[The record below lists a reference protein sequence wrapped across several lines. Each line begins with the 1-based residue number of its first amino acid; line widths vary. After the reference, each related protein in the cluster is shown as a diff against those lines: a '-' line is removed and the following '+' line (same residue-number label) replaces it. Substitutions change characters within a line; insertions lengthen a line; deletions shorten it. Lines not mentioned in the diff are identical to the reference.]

1 MKFFENRS
9 INFIYAHSALHGLSE
24 QIGGIFVFVFL
35 LKAGIAMHFVLLSFA
50 AIVLCRLV
58 FRQIAVPFAI
68 RFGLRQAFIFGV
80 VVGAIAYVPL
90 GFVHGLSPM
99 LALFLLI
106 HALGDAFYWSCYHAT
121 TARLGDQESRG
132 AQVSAVQLIYASSAI
147 IGPLIGSSTQVY
159 LGSVFAFL
167 LAGGV
172 RLLSAIPL
180 LQIMNTITISK
191 GVVDTESR
199 RFAWRIYFFDG
210 VTTAGINLS
219 WTMALFITL
228 QQNFQAYG
236 LALSG
241 AAIIG
246 ALMGLGIGRLVDL
259 GHHRWS
265 VALGM
270 SAMSLFAVT
279 ASLGYRDP
287 FTAITALALSAVA
300 GPLYASAFNSRVYN
314 VAKASGDAL
323 RFHIIG
329 EGGWDVGCASGCCAA
344 AFMVWRGVD
353 YGWPIAIGLIGISG
367 VSTVL
372 YRSYQNDVPSLR

>member
-1 MKFFENRS
+1 MRFFGNRS

-35 LKAGIAMHFVLLSFA
+35 LKAGIAAHFVLLSFA
-50 AIVLCRLV
+50 AIVLCRLI
-58 FRQIAVPFAI
+58 FRQLAVPFAN

-99 LALFLLI
+99 LAVYLII

-147 IGPLIGSSTQVY
+147 IGPLIGSSTQIY
-159 LGSVFAFL
+159 LGSVFAFT
-167 LAGGV
+167 LAGCV

-180 LQIMNTITISK
+180 LQIMQPASIPK
-191 GVVDTESR
+191 GVVDAESK

-210 VTTAGINLS
+210 LGTAGNSLS

-228 QQNFQAYG
+228 NQNFQTYG

-241 AAIIG
+241 AAVIG
-246 ALMGLGIGRLVDL
+246 AIMGLGIGRLVDL

-270 SAMSLFAVT
+270 SSIGLFVLA
-279 ASLGYRDP
+279 AALGYRDP
-287 FTAITALALSAVA
+287 FTAIIALALSAVA

-314 VAKASGDAL
+314 IAQASGDAL
-323 RFHIIG
+323 RFHVVG
-329 EGGWDVGCASGCCAA
+329 EGGWDVGCALGCCAA
-344 AFMVWRGVD
+344 AFMVWRGFD
-353 YGWPIAIGLIGISG
+353 YEWPIAIGLIGIAG

-372 YRSYQNDVPSLR
+372 YRSYKNDDPSLR

>member
-1 MKFFENRS
+1 MHFFGNRS
-9 INFIYAHSALHGLSE
+9 INFIYAHSALHGLSQ

-35 LKAGIAMHFVLLSFA
+35 VKAGIAMHFVLLSFA

-80 VVGAIAYVPL
+80 VVGAVAYVPL

-99 LALFLLI
+99 LAVFLLI

-159 LGSVFAFL
+159 LGSVFAFM
-167 LAGGV
+167 LAGCV

-180 LQIMNTITISK
+180 LQIMYTTAMPK
-191 GVVDTESR
+191 GVVDAKSK

-210 VTTAGINLS
+210 VTTTGINLS

-228 QQNFQAYG
+228 NQNFQTYG

-241 AAIIG
+241 AAIVG
-246 ALMGLGIGRLVDL
+246 AIMGLGIGRLVDL

-265 VALGM
+265 VAFGM
-270 SAMSLFAVT
+270 SAMSLFAV
-279 ASLGYRDP
+279 AAAFGYRDP
-287 FTAITALALSAVA
+287 FTAIIALALSAVA
-300 GPLYASAFNSRVYN
+300 GPLYASAFNARVYN
-314 VAKASGDAL
+314 VAKVSGDAL
-323 RFHIIG
+323 RFHVVG
-329 EGGWDVGCASGCCAA
+329 EGGWDVGCALGCCAA
-344 AFMVWRGVD
+344 AFMVWHGFD
-353 YGWPIAIGLIGISG
+353 YGWPIALGLIGISG
-367 VSTVL
+367 VSVVL
-372 YRSYQNDVPSLR
+372 FRSYQNDDPSLR

>member
-1 MKFFENRS
+1 MKFFTNRS
-9 INFIYAHSALHGLSE
+9 INFVYAHSALHGLSE

-35 LKAGIAMHFVLLSFA
+35 LKAGITPHFVLLSFA

-99 LALFLLI
+99 LAVFLLI

-147 IGPLIGSSTQVY
+147 IGPLIGSSTQVF
-159 LGSVFAFL
+159 LGSVFAFT
-167 LAGGV
+167 LAGSV

-180 LQIMNTITISK
+180 LRVMNTIEIPHGIIDAKSK
-191 GVVDTESR
+191 
-199 RFAWRIYFFDG
+199 RFAWRVYFFDG
-210 VTTAGINLS
+210 VGTAGNNLA

-228 QQNFQAYG
+228 NQNFQTYG

-241 AAIIG
+241 AAIVG
-246 ALMGLGIGRLVDL
+246 AMMGLGVGRLVDL

-265 VALGM
+265 VGVGM
-270 SAMSLFAVT
+270 SGIAIFVLA
-279 ASLGYRDP
+279 AALGYRDP
-287 FTAITALALSAVA
+287 FTAIIALALGAVA
-300 GPLYASAFNSRVYN
+300 GPLYASAFNARVYN
-314 VAKASGDAL
+314 VAQKSGDAL
-323 RFHIIG
+323 RFHVIG
-329 EGGWDVGCASGCCAA
+329 EGGWDVGCALGCCVA

-353 YGWPIAIGLIGISG
+353 YDWPIAIGLIGIAG

-372 YRSYQNDVPSLR
+372 YRSYQNEVPSLR

>member
-1 MKFFENRS
+1 MRFFGNRS

-35 LKAGIAMHFVLLSFA
+35 LKAGIAAHFVLLSFA
-50 AIVLCRLV
+50 AIVLCRLI
-58 FRQIAVPFAI
+58 FRQLAVPFAN

-99 LALFLLI
+99 LAVYLII

-147 IGPLIGSSTQVY
+147 IGPLIGSSTQIY
-159 LGSVFAFL
+159 LGSVFAFT
-167 LAGGV
+167 LAGCV

-180 LQIMNTITISK
+180 LQIMQPASIPK
-191 GVVDTESR
+191 GVVDAESK

-210 VTTAGINLS
+210 LGTAGNSLS

-228 QQNFQAYG
+228 NQNFQTYG

-241 AAIIG
+241 AAVIG
-246 ALMGLGIGRLVDL
+246 AIMGLGIGRLVDL

-270 SAMSLFAVT
+270 SGIGLFVLA
-279 ASLGYRDP
+279 AALGYRDP
-287 FTAITALALSAVA
+287 FTAIIALALSAVA

-314 VAKASGDAL
+314 IAQASGDAL
-323 RFHIIG
+323 RFHVVG
-329 EGGWDVGCASGCCAA
+329 RRWLGCRVRLGLLCGGIY
-344 AFMVWRGVD
+344 GV
-353 YGWPIAIGLIGISG
+353 AR
-367 VSTVL
+367 V
-372 YRSYQNDVPSLR
+372 

>member
-35 LKAGIAMHFVLLSFA
+35 LKAGIPAHFVLLSFA

-58 FRQIAVPFAI
+58 FRQIAIPFAN

-80 VVGAIAYVPL
+80 VVGAIAYIPL

-99 LALFLLI
+99 LAVFLLI

-159 LGSVFAFL
+159 LGSVFAFM
-167 LAGGV
+167 LAACV
-172 RLLSAIPL
+172 RLLSAVPL
-180 LQIMNTITISK
+180 LQIMNSTSIPT
-191 GVVDTESR
+191 GVVDTKAK

-210 VTTAGINLS
+210 VTTAGINLT

-228 QQNFQAYG
+228 NQNFQTYG

-241 AAIIG
+241 AAVIG
-246 ALMGLGIGRLVDL
+246 AIMGLGIGRLVDL

-265 VALGM
+265 VAIGM
-270 SAMSLFAVT
+270 GVISLFAV
-279 ASLGYRDP
+279 AAALGYRDP
-287 FTAITALALSAVA
+287 FTAIIALAVSAVA
-300 GPLYASAFNSRVYN
+300 GPLYASAFNARVYN
-314 VAKASGDAL
+314 VAQKSGDAL
-323 RFHIIG
+323 RFHVVG
-329 EGGWDVGCASGCCAA
+329 EGGWDLGCALGCCAA
-344 AFMVWRGVD
+344 ALMVWRGFD
-353 YGWPIAIGLIGISG
+353 YGWPIGIGIIGVAG

-372 YRSYQNDVPSLR
+372 YRSYQNDDPSLR

>member
-1 MKFFENRS
+1 MKFFGNRS

-35 LKAGIAMHFVLLSFA
+35 LKAGIAPHFVLLSFA

-80 VVGAIAYVPL
+80 VVGALAYVPL

-99 LALFLLI
+99 LAVFLLI

-121 TARLGDQESRG
+121 SAKLGNKESRG
-132 AQVSAVQLIYASSAI
+132 AQVSAVQLIYASSSI

-159 LGSVFAFL
+159 LGSVFAFT
-167 LAGGV
+167 LAGCV

-180 LQIMNTITISK
+180 LAVMNTTEIPMGIIDTQSK
-191 GVVDTESR
+191 
-199 RFAWRIYFFDG
+199 RFAWRAYFFDG
-210 VTTAGINLS
+210 VGTAGNNLS
-219 WTMALFITL
+219 WIIALFITL
-228 QQNFQAYG
+228 GQNFQTYG

-241 AAIIG
+241 AGILG
-246 ALMGLGIGRLVDL
+246 AVMGLGVGRLVDL

-265 VALGM
+265 LAVGMFGIVVFVLAAALGYHEP
-270 SAMSLFAVT
+270 FA
-279 ASLGYRDP
+279 
-287 FTAITALALSAVA
+287 AIVALALSAIA
-300 GPLYASAFNSRVYN
+300 GPLYASAFNARVYN
-314 VAKASGDAL
+314 VAQKSGDAL
-323 RFHIIG
+323 RFHVVG
-329 EGGWDVGCASGCCAA
+329 EGGWDVGCALGCCAA
-344 AFMVWRGVD
+344 AFMVWRGFD
-353 YGWPIAIGLIGISG
+353 YGWPIAIGLIGIAG

-372 YRSYQNDVPSLR
+372 HRSYEGVH